1 MNERVNEPL
10 VVYAGG
16 AVKSLGRDRIAGRVI
31 TFSSHAD
38 PDLVGEYFDHM
49 TDFWMTGQGDRKPI
63 LYRHA
68 IDSKLKRRRFGEAL
82 LSRAADGVWCEGQIT
97 GRDSDSRRLLELAEA
112 GQLNW
117 STGATGHL
125 VETTPVGKA
134 QHIDSWPVAE
144 LSLCPHDSVC
154 EPRNILTL
162 KSFANYDTPEFDEL
176 FIPGQRD
183 YEAEALR
190 LRVELAVMNFERI
203 IAMPL

>member
-1 MNERVNEPL
+1 MGQACFRFYEVKRGGFKNARIERSIHFENLKNTAREVSMTSDEL
-10 VVYAGG
+10 KKRGTS

-82 LSRAADGVWCEGQIT
+82 LSRV
-97 GRDSDSRRLLELAEA
+97 
-112 GQLNW
+112 
-117 STGATGHL
+117 
-125 VETTPVGKA
+125 
-134 QHIDSWPVAE
+134 E